1 MKKIVSSI
9 LISLLLLIPVKM
21 NAEIKSETLIEA
33 LEKENIETKIN
44 YKESKEQVTIYF
56 FRIQGETKSRN
67 FLNYLNSIYDR
78 YGMFF
83 KVRIYEV
90 SQNEDNMKLLEN
102 TFDYL
107 GGEHNGAPFIL
118 IGSTYFV
125 TYNDTVNDNIVKSF
139 TEAYLGGNKVDTVKE
154 VLTKYYRNY
163 TLILSIVFALV
174 IGLTIVI
181 VVTIINNKKENK
193 QKQN

>member
-1 MKKIVSSI
+1 MKKLVCSI

-174 IGLTIVI
+174 IGLTTVI